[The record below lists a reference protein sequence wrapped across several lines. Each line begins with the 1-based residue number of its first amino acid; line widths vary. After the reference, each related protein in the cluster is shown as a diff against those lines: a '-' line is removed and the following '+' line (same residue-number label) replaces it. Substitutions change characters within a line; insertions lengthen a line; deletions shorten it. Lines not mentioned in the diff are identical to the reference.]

1 MSYADRHKAKYA
13 GQGET
18 PRPALV
24 AGAPALRKL
33 ASSTNTTPVVNAHI
47 AQYVAGLEADL
58 LRIKQVSTREE
69 RATIK
74 RAELLPRYLP
84 LVQELEGGIKHA
96 DLHNAGRI
104 IFYCMVWS
112 LDVHDWRV
120 AIDLANLMGKHGISS
135 YDDFSRTPPNIVAGQ
150 MASWCNDQHSDFGGL
165 TAEPALSWL
174 LDFASHHAR
183 TLLEPIMADIAKA
196 QGGEAEQVGDIES
209 AIDHYR
215 RALSF
220 NPNAGVKRL
229 IARLEKQLPVA
240 NLETVP
246 TEMG

>member
-13 GQGET
+13 GQGGN

-24 AGAPALRKL
+24 AGAPALRKSPS
-33 ASSTNTTPVVNAHI
+33 AAHVPVVNSRI

-58 LRIKQVSTREE
+58 LRLKQVATREKK
-69 RATIK
+69 ATIK

-84 LVQELEGGIKHA
+84 LVQELEGTIKPA
-96 DLHNAGRI
+96 DLHSAGRI

-112 LDVHDWRV
+112 LDIHDWRQS
-120 AIDLANLMGKHGISS
+120 IDLATLMGKHGISS
-135 YDDFSRTPPNIVAGQ
+135 YDDFSRTPANIVAGQ
-150 MASWCNDQHSDFGGL
+150 MASWCNEQHSDFGGQ

-174 LDFASHHAR
+174 LDFASHYAR

-196 QGGEAEQVGDIES
+196 QGGEAELAGDLES

-229 IARLEKQLPVA
+229 ISRLEKQLIA
-240 NLETVP
+240 SNSATVP
-246 TEMG
+246 AEMG